1 MATIPLQATFEGNF
15 VIILALVEDQD
26 TTQVVA
32 GQLAQHV
39 IGRLLPS
46 QDRLM
51 GLRYNNAVLPLD
63 KTLAESGIGPMDF
76 VEAFYYE

>member
-15 VIILALVEDQD
+15 VIFLALVEDQD

-32 GQLAQHV
+32 QQVAQHV
-39 IGRLLPS
+39 IGRLLPPK
-46 QDRLM
+46 DGTVR
-51 GLRYNNAVLPLD
+51 LRYKNTVLPLD

-76 VEAFYYE
+76 VEAFYNE